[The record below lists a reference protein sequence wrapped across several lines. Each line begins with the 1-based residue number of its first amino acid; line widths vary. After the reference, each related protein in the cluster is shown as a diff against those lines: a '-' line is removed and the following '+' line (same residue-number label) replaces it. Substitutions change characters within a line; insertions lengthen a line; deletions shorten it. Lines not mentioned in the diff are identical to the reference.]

1 MLKEVSGCANT
12 AGALEGPAAAV
23 GCPAE
28 GSPGAELLASASR
41 LLTKG
46 RTEGVNAGRTPLGG
60 GGAREAS
67 GAGPAEE
74 DLKGRS

>member
-1 MLKEVSGCANT
+1 MLMEVSGCANT

-28 GSPGAELLASASR
+28 GSPGAELASASR

-46 RTEGVNAGRTPLGG
+46 RAERVHASRTPLVGG
-60 GGAREAS
+60 RAREAA

-74 DLKGRS
+74 ALKGRS